1 VRVYKGWAVAWEHVD
16 TWLGT
21 QRAAS
26 REDINALEWGSSD
39 KTMKTQDNGQSTRA
53 GESKSRKL
61 MTGLIV
67 GSSIFLK
74 SAWDKTAQIL
84 GGQAPTRED
93 FLIAV
98 ACCVVG
104 LWLLF
109 WAVHESS

>member
-1 VRVYKGWAVAWEHVD
+1 
-16 TWLGT
+16 
-21 QRAAS
+21 
-26 REDINALEWGSSD
+26 
-39 KTMKTQDNGQSTRA
+39 
-53 GESKSRKL
+53 